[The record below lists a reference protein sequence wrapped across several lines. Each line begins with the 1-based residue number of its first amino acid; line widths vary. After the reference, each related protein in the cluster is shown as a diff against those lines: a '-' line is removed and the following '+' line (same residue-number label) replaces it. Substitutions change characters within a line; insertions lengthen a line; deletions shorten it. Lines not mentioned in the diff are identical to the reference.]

1 MDRIPASVL
10 CNSMPIMLEPTLC
23 SQSFE
28 KMKSVQEGECCVI
41 EWNSV
46 RLREQNTEY
55 PPKGS
60 YRRNP

>member
-1 MDRIPASVL
+1 
-10 CNSMPIMLEPTLC
+10 MLEPTLC
-23 SQSFE
+23 IQSFE

-46 RLREQNTEY
+46 RLRKQNTEY